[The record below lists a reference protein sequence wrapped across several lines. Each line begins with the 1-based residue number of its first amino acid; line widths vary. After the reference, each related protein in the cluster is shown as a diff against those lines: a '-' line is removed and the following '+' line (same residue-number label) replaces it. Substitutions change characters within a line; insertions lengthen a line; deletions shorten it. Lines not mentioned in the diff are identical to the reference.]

1 MMCDVFYMKYE
12 IASQER
18 NNYIAGTRSTTWSW
32 RMKARLVV
40 LLLLSMSISAI
51 TILPETVS
59 ATTLYVGGMGPGN
72 YTTIQGAIDNATP
85 GDSIYVYGG
94 TYYEHLTISK
104 PLSLFGE
111 DRNTTII
118 DGGENGV
125 VVLISANW
133 VNITGLAI
141 RNSGTTLELFPFHTG
156 LILETVRDCHIT
168 DSDISGNQDGLTLTD
183 SSRITITNNVIMN
196 NSKWGIVLQSSNNN
210 TLANKDIHD
219 NWESGILLIVSNDN
233 TIAENDASDNPTG
246 ILLFSS
252 SHNAV
257 ANNTVLKNFRT
268 SVFVKISDG
277 NAIVDNALS
286 SVSLEES
293 NDNIIDNNTME
304 FLELEKSIGNEV
316 ANNTISTSSIAIRLV
331 DSESNTIAKNVISNG
346 EEGVYLTNSSF
357 NVISGNEISLC
368 NQSGIGIYY
377 SRNTTLTG
385 NLMSSNGIEIGGD
398 SLEHWNSHA
407 IDASNKVN
415 GKTVYYWKNRAGQR
429 IPTDAGQVIL
439 ANCTGVLVKGLHL
452 ANGSTGILL
461 GFSSHNKIIEN
472 TVSNHKYVV
481 RLVSSDNNTV
491 YHNNF
496 MGTLVQAEDTGRDNR
511 WDNGYPSGGNHWET
525 FGCYDQSRGPLQV
538 EDGSDGICDKS
549 KPIWESGRDRYPL
562 LEPYSG
568 VEPVFIQLWFWI
580 AIAAVV
586 VSLATAFILVMR
598 RRKKE

>member
-1 MMCDVFYMKYE
+1 MK
-12 IASQER
+12 
-18 NNYIAGTRSTTWSW
+18 T
-32 RMKARLVV
+32 RLVV

-51 TILPETVS
+51 TILPATAS
-59 ATTLYVGGMGPGN
+59 ATTLYVGGAGPGN
-72 YTTIQGAIDNATP
+72 YTTIQGAIDDAAP

-118 DGGENGV
+118 DGGENGI

-141 RNSGTTLELFPFHTG
+141 RNSGTSLELFPYLTG
-156 LILETVRDCHIT
+156 LMLETVRDCHIT
-168 DSDISGNQDGLTLTD
+168 NSDISGNQDGLTLID
-183 SSRITITNNVIMN
+183 SSRITIADNVIMN
-196 NSKWGIVLQSSNNN
+196 NSKWGIVLHSSSNN
-210 TLANKDIHD
+210 TLANNDIHD
-219 NWESGILLIVSNDN
+219 NWESGILLVDSNDN
-233 TIAENDASDNPTG
+233 TIAENDASDNPSG
-246 ILLFSS
+246 ILFFSS

-293 NDNIIDNNTME
+293 NDNMIDNNTME
-304 FLELEKSIGNEV
+304 ALELEKSIGNEV
-316 ANNTISTSSIAIRLV
+316 ANNTISTSGIAIRLV
-331 DSESNTIAKNVISNG
+331 DSDSNTIAKNVISNG
-346 EEGVYLTNSSF
+346 EKGVYLTNSSF
-357 NVISGNEISLC
+357 NVISGNEISHG
-368 NQSGIGIYY
+368 NQSGIGIYH

-385 NLMSSNGIEIGGD
+385 NLMSFNGIEIRGD

-415 GKTVYYWKNRAGQR
+415 GKTVYYWKNREGER

-452 ANGSTGILL
+452 ANGNTGILL
-461 GFSSHNKIIEN
+461 GFSSHNKIVEN
-472 TVSNHKYVV
+472 TVSNHKYVA
-481 RLVSSDNNTV
+481 RLLFSDNNMV

-496 MGTLVQAEDTGRDNR
+496 MGTLVQAADSGRDNR
-511 WDNGYPSGGNHWET
+511 WDNGYPSGGNYWET
-525 FGCYDQSRGPLQV
+525 LGWTLGCIDQFRGPLQD
-538 EDGSDGICDKS
+538 EDGSDGICDRGKL
-549 KPIWESGRDRYPL
+549 IGESRDRYPL

-568 VEPVFIQLWFWI
+568 VEPLFIQLWFWI

-586 VSLATAFILVMR
+586 VGLATALILVMR